1 MKTLLLLCRVAW
13 ICIQDA
19 FHQAPFGFGPVFY
32 FRPFR
37 PSLVGLLLVC
47 LVCGEQTY
55 HISFCHLSP
64 STLLEGLGAGQCF
77 WSIRLWKPWIILS
90 SWMKARLFHS
100 AKKALKNEHKWKR
113 IYSVAQRGEHI
124 LTEFIFSLRSVCD
137 FIAWARGRS
146 GAVSCS
152 KDNRASYS
160 KHKHVLRMKDA
171 FLKRETRPRS

>member
-1 MKTLLLLCRVAW
+1 MNFAFYRESVTSKFPYPSVVRWKPCCFFVEWPEFVFKT
-13 ICIQDA
+13 
-19 FHQAPFGFGPVFY
+19 
-32 FRPFR
+32 
-37 PSLVGLLLVC
+37 

-64 STLLEGLGAGQCF
+64 STLSEGLGAGQFF

-124 LTEFIFSLRSVCD
+124 LTEFIFSLWSVCD